1 MESKLENLVK
11 EVELEI
17 RDQIAEIDERCMRN
31 SLRALNAFQKKRSRA
46 AGPFTYLFIFF
57 LNLHVIINSVPYLS
71 DF

>member
-31 SLRALNAFQKKRSRA
+31 SLREAN
-46 AGPFTYLFIFF
+46 
-57 LNLHVIINSVPYLS
+57 
-71 DF
+71 